1 MRNLVRK
8 LILCLGLS
16 LLLTAGLGA
25 QTLPDIDFVDS
36 EIERLNTDNPK
47 DDDLIGQYQSL
58 AQSLKSQKTLAEE
71 QEKLRT
77 LITQFPEQR
86 TLLSK
91 KVQEADQL
99 PIFQTN
105 QLESYD
111 DLSQALARLSA
122 SLSEWQAASKANA
135 DQRKKLN
142 DSRITLPKEIASLN
156 SQLEQTSLA
165 VIDSTDK
172 LRVWL
177 AAANSA
183 TLLLEKD
190 KKLLE
195 QQTLDERS
203 ELLQLEK
210 TLLVKKIDLATPL
223 QVQLQKRLTVIEQG
237 SAKAL
242 IIKAEQITRE
252 LYHDKVPQSEENTP
266 RQEKAGKLL
275 ALAKELEQVL
285 LDVDGARVEIHRI
298 QAERQSLTDEQ
309 VLIRNNLDW
318 LREST
323 AFGASIRAQL
333 QRLPTRVSVNVI
345 PDQIAKAHIRKYEIS
360 QLRSDVMLNEQAI
373 SYKPMAKTDVEE
385 DELTQLEQQNK
396 ELHKELLSRLSQEYD
411 KLITELSR
419 LQAASILYKD
429 EVNNARSF
437 LREQQL
443 WIRSN
448 LPLWKNLTRFEMD
461 VWFGAHTPLKVMFER
476 TTQQQQMTLALSVAG
491 YTLLFI
497 LLRMKLSRLSDRRR
511 LEYKSLFGHPLKDKF
526 RYTLILFSLALF
538 RAVIWPLWYGLTA
551 LGIYWLWP
559 QPTSGDLPSLITAS
573 AWGLF
578 VLELIHG
585 LTAKDGVLDLHL
597 NWPSEI
603 CRYLHRESRRLRWP
617 LIVILLALYCSE
629 LVSGEKEAEASRVLF
644 LLLVSCMTYIY
655 AFLFKRERLP
665 MVLPTP
671 LHQGFPLM
679 LIRGLVIGSFGAI
692 MLMSI
697 LGLYLASWVLL
708 NYQQLTLFL
717 MLGVLLVYQMGE
729 RWLKLEHRQ
738 LSYQRL
744 LERREELIA
753 QQQEQAEEPP
763 ELAELRE
770 VMPEVEEN
778 SLDAEQVS
786 EQSLTLLRGLSL
798 IGLVIAMLTLWSS
811 ALEMTSWLGKVVV
824 WQVSELGE
832 TGVVMVDITLQ
843 SLIYALITL
852 LVTFIA
858 VRNLPGILELLVLR
872 RLDLSPGTGYAAT
885 TVLRYLL
892 MLIGVFSACSLTG
905 FQWSSLQWLVAA
917 FGVGLGFGLQE
928 IFANFISGLIILFE
942 RPIRIGDIVTI
953 NDLSGTVSKIKTR
966 ATTIIDWDNKE
977 IVVPNKA
984 FITEKLINWS
994 LTDPIT
1000 RIVIPIG
1007 VAYGSD
1013 IEKVEQLLY
1022 QVANEHPLV
1031 LKDPPPSVFF
1041 LAFGAS
1047 SLDFELRVYI
1057 TAIDHRLSTI
1067 HLINKSIDS
1076 LFRQNGIEI
1085 AFPQMDIHVRD
1096 VKQGKEN
1103 PPGD

>member
-1 MRNLVRK
+1 MGFLVRR
-8 LILCLGLS
+8 LFIFLVLT
-16 LLLTAGLGA
+16 LLLALRVGA
-25 QTLPDIDFVDS
+25 ETLPDIDFVDS
-36 EIERLNTDNPK
+36 EIERLNSENPK
-47 DDDLIGQYQSL
+47 DEKLIGQYQGL
-58 AQSLKSQKTLAEE
+58 AQSLKSQPALAKE
-71 QEKLRT
+71 QEKLRN

-86 TLLSK
+86 ILLNK
-91 KVQEADQL
+91 KIKEADQL
-99 PIFQTN
+99 PVFQTS

-122 SLSEWQAASKANA
+122 SLSEWQEVLKANG
-135 DQRKKLN
+135 DGRKKLN
-142 DSRITLPKEIASLN
+142 DSRITLPKDIASLN
-156 SQLEQTSLA
+156 SQLEQASLM
-165 VIDSTDK
+165 VSDSSDK
-172 LRVWL
+172 IQTWL
-177 AAANSA
+177 AAANSNN
-183 TLLLEKD
+183 LQLEKS

-203 ELLQLEK
+203 ELLQLERD
-210 TLLVKKIDLATPL
+210 LLVMKIDLATPL
-223 QVQLQKRLTVIEQG
+223 QVQLQNRLTAIEQG

-242 IIKAEQITRE
+242 IVDAEELHRE
-252 LYHDKVPQSEENTP
+252 LLNKKVPDTGIATP
-266 RQEKAGKLL
+266 QQAHAAQLVK
-275 ALAKELEQVL
+275 LAKELEQVL
-285 LDVDGARVEIHRI
+285 LDIDDTRIENHRI
-298 QAERQSLTDEQ
+298 QAERKNLTDEQ
-309 VLIRNNLDW
+309 VLIKNNLNW

-345 PDQIAKAHIRKYEIS
+345 PDQIANSHIRKYEIS
-360 QLRSDVMLNEQAI
+360 QLRSDVMLNDQSSRNLASAHKGEGVDQ
-373 SYKPMAKTDVEE
+373 V
-385 DELTQLEQQNK
+385 QLNQKQK
-396 ELHKELLSRLSQEYD
+396 ELHKELLERLSQEYD

-419 LQAASILYKD
+419 LQAATIQYKD
-429 EVNNARSF
+429 EVNSARSF

-461 VWFGAHTPLKVMFER
+461 VWFGAHTPLKIMFER
-476 TTQQQQMTLALSVAG
+476 TTQRQQLTLVLSITA
-491 YTLLFI
+491 YTLFFV
-497 LLRMKLSRLSDRRR
+497 LLRLKLTRLSDQRR
-511 LEYKSLFGHPLKDKF
+511 LDYKSLFGHPLKDKF
-526 RYTLILFSLALF
+526 RYTLILFLLALF

-617 LIVILLALYCSE
+617 LIVILLGIYSSE

-644 LLLVSCMTYIY
+644 LLLVGCMAYIY

-665 MVLPTP
+665 MVLPSP
-671 LHQGFPLM
+671 LHQGFPLI
-679 LIRGLVIGSFGAI
+679 LIRGLVIGSFLAI

-738 LSYQRL
+738 LNYQRL
-744 LERREELIA
+744 LEKREELIT
-753 QQQEQAEEPP
+753 QQQEQADEPP

-778 SLDAEQVS
+778 NLDAEQVS

-798 IGLVIAMLTLWSS
+798 IGFVIAMLTLWSS

-824 WQVSELGE
+824 WQVSEVGE

-843 SLIYALITL
+843 SLIYAFITL

-892 MLIGVFSACSLTG
+892 MLVGVFSACSLVG

-942 RPIRIGDIVTI
+942 KPIRIGDIVTI

-1022 QVANEHPLV
+1022 QVAHEHPLV
-1031 LKDPPPSVFF
+1031 LKEPPPSVFF

-1076 LFRQNGIEI
+1076 LFRESGIEI

-1096 VKQGKEN
+1096 VKQDKDN

>member
-1 MRNLVRK
+1 MWRFVRLLFIFLGIFLLVARVE
-8 LILCLGLS
+8 
-16 LLLTAGLGA
+16 A
-25 QTLPDIDFVDS
+25 QPLPDIGFIDS
-36 EIERLNTDNPK
+36 EIERLDSENPK
-47 DDDLIGQYQSL
+47 DEKLIGQYQSL
-58 AQSLKSQKTLAEE
+58 AQSLKSQAASTEA
-71 QEKLRT
+71 QNKLRT

-86 TLLSK
+86 TLLK
-91 KVQEADQL
+91 NKIKEAGQL
-99 PIFQTN
+99 PVFQTE
-105 QLESYD
+105 QLQSYD

-122 SLSEWQAASKANA
+122 SLSEWQAALKANG
-135 DQRKKLN
+135 DDRKKLN
-142 DSRITLPKEIASLN
+142 DSRITLPKDIASLN
-156 SQLEQTSLA
+156 SQIEQASLM
-165 VIDSTDK
+165 VSDSEDK
-172 LRVWL
+172 LQTWL
-177 AAANSA
+177 SAANSK
-183 TLLLEKD
+183 TLQLEKD

-203 ELLQLEK
+203 ELLQLEQE
-210 TLLVKKIDLATPL
+210 LLAKKIDLATPL
-223 QVQLQKRLTVIEQG
+223 QVQLQNRLTAIEQG

-242 IIKAEQITRE
+242 IVEVEQLNVGLGSADGTKSDQE
-252 LYHDKVPQSEENTP
+252 TPQ
-266 RQEKAGKLL
+266 QQHIAKLL
-275 ALAKELEQVL
+275 EFAKELEQVL
-285 LDVDGARVEIHRI
+285 LDIDDARIEIHRI
-298 QAERQSLTDEQ
+298 QAERQNLTDEQ

-333 QRLPTRVSVNVI
+333 QRLPTRVRVNVI
-345 PDQIAKAHIRKYEIS
+345 PDQIANAHIRKYEIS
-360 QLRSDVMLNEQAI
+360 QLRSDAVLEEQSKTQNSSNYQGDRGEKAHI
-373 SYKPMAKTDVEE
+373 S
-385 DELTQLEQQNK
+385 QRQQA
-396 ELHKELLSRLSQEYD
+396 LHKELLSRLSQEYD
-411 KLITELSR
+411 KLINELSR
-419 LQAASILYKD
+419 LQAATIQYKD
-429 EVNNARSF
+429 EVTTARSF

-448 LPLWKNLTRFEMD
+448 LPLWENLTRFEMD
-461 VWFGAHTPLKVMFER
+461 VWFGAHTPLQVMFER
-476 TTQQQQMTLALSVAG
+476 TTQQQQMTLAFSIAA
-491 YTLLFI
+491 YTILFVLI
-497 LLRMKLSRLSDRRR
+497 RVKLTRVSEQRRT
-511 LEYKSLFGHPLKDKF
+511 EYKGLFGHPLKDKF
-526 RYTLILFSLALF
+526 RYTLYLFALALF

-603 CRYLHRESRRLRWP
+603 CSYLHRESRRLRWP

-644 LLLVSCMTYIY
+644 LLLVGCMTYIY

-665 MVLPTP
+665 MVLPSP
-671 LHQGFPLM
+671 LHQGLPLM
-679 LIRGLVIGSFGAI
+679 LTRGLVIGSFLAI
-692 MLMSI
+692 MLMSVM
-697 LGLYLASWVLL
+697 GLYLASWVLL

-738 LSYQRL
+738 LNYQRL

-753 QQQEQAEEPP
+753 QQQEQADEPP

-786 EQSLTLLRGLSL
+786 EQSLKLLRGLSL
-798 IGLVIAMLTLWSS
+798 IGFVIAMLTLWSS
-811 ALEMTSWLGKVVV
+811 ALEMTSWLGQVVV
-824 WQVSELGE
+824 WQVSEMGE
-832 TGVVMVDITLQ
+832 TGIVMVDISLQ
-843 SLIYALITL
+843 SLIFAMITL

-858 VRNLPGILELLVLR
+858 VKNLPGILELLVLR

-892 MLIGVFSACSLTG
+892 MLVGVFSACSLIG

-1013 IEKVEQLLY
+1013 IDKVEQLLY
-1022 QVANEHPLV
+1022 KAANEHPLV

-1067 HLINKSIDS
+1067 HLINKNIDS
-1076 LFRQNGIEI
+1076 LFKENGIEI

-1096 VKQGKEN
+1096 VKQEKDN

>member
-1 MRNLVRK
+1 MWSLARK
-8 LILCLGLS
+8 LIFCLGLS

-25 QTLPDIDFVDS
+25 QTLPDIDYVDS
-36 EIERLNTDNPK
+36 EIERLNTESPK
-47 DDDLIGQYQSL
+47 DEDLIQQYQSL
-58 AQSLKSQKTLAEE
+58 AQSLKSQKTLADERE
-71 QEKLRT
+71 RLRS
-77 LITQFPEQR
+77 LITQFPQQR
-86 TLLSK
+86 ALLSK
-91 KVQEADQL
+91 KVKDADLL
-99 PIFQTN
+99 PVFQTDH
-105 QLESYD
+105 LESYD

-122 SLSEWQAASKANA
+122 SLSEWQTASKANA
-135 DQRKKLN
+135 DKRKKLN
-142 DSRITLPKEIASLN
+142 DSRNTLPKEIASLN
-156 SQLEQTSLA
+156 SQLDQASLT
-165 VIDSTDK
+165 VSDSTDK

-177 AAANSA
+177 ATANSA
-183 TLLLEKD
+183 TLQLEKD

-210 TLLVKKIDLATPL
+210 ALLAKKIELAIPL
-223 QVQLQKRLTVIEQG
+223 QIQLQNRLTAIEQG

-242 IIKAEQITRE
+242 IAKVEQNNRALLDNKMPEAEKDI
-252 LYHDKVPQSEENTP
+252 S
-266 RQEKAGKLL
+266 RQEQAAKLL
-275 ALAKELEQVL
+275 ALAKELERVL
-285 LDVDGARVEIHRI
+285 LEVDDARVDIHRI
-298 QAERQSLTDEQ
+298 QVERQSLTDEQ
-309 VLIRNNLDW
+309 VLIKNNLDW
-318 LREST
+318 LSEST
-323 AFGASIRAQL
+323 SFGASIRAQL
-333 QRLPTRVSVNVI
+333 QRLPTRVAVNVI

-360 QLRSDVMLNEQAI
+360 QLRSDVMLNEQARDQ
-373 SYKPMAKTDVEE
+373 SVDNPDGEGLL
-385 DELTQLEQQNK
+385 ELQRKDLNK
-396 ELHKELLSRLSQEYD
+396 KLLSRLSQEYD

-419 LQAASILYKD
+419 LQAASIQYKD
-429 EVNNARSF
+429 EVNSARSF

-461 VWFGAHTPLKVMFER
+461 VWFGAHTPLKVLFER
-476 TTQQQQMTLALSVAG
+476 TSQQQQMTLVFSIAG
-491 YTLLFI
+491 YTLLFF
-497 LLRMKLSRLSDRRR
+497 LLRMKLSRLSDQHR

-526 RYTLILFSLALF
+526 RYTLILFALALF
-538 RAVIWPLWYGLTA
+538 RAVVWPLWYGLTA
-551 LGIYWLWP
+551 LGIFWLWP
-559 QPTSGDLPSLITAS
+559 QPTSGDLPSLITTS

-578 VLELIHG
+578 VLELIQS

-617 LIVILLALYCSE
+617 LIIILLALYCSE

-665 MVLPTP
+665 MVLPSP

-679 LIRGLVIGSFGAI
+679 LIRGLVIGSFFAI
-692 MLMSI
+692 MLMSV

-708 NYQQLTLFL
+708 HYQQLTLFL

-753 QQQEQAEEPP
+753 QQQEQAGEPP

-778 SLDAEQVS
+778 SLNAEQVS

-824 WQVSELGE
+824 WQVSEVGE
-832 TGVVMVDITLQ
+832 TGAVMVDITLR
-843 SLIYALITL
+843 SLIDALITL

-885 TVLRYLL
+885 TVLRYLV
-892 MLIGVFSACSLTG
+892 MLIGVFSACSLIG

-966 ATTIIDWDNKE
+966 ATTITDWDNKE

-1013 IEKVEQLLY
+1013 IEKVETLLY

-1057 TAIDHRLSTI
+1057 TAIDLRLSTI

-1076 LFRQNGIEI
+1076 LFRQNDIEI

-1096 VKQGKEN
+1096 VKQEKDN
-1103 PPGD
+1103 PPSD

>member
-1 MRNLVRK
+1 MVRK
-8 LILCLGLS
+8 LICWLGLS
-16 LLLTAGLGA
+16 LLLTLGVGA
-25 QTLPDIDFVDS
+25 QTLPDIDFVNS
-36 EIERLNTDNPK
+36 EIERLNNENPK
-47 DDDLIGQYQSL
+47 DENLLRQYQSL
-58 AQSLKSQKTLAEE
+58 AQSLSDQNALVQE
-71 QEKLRT
+71 QAKLRA
-77 LITQFPEQR
+77 LVTQFPQQR
-86 TLLSK
+86 RLLRQK
-91 KVQEADQL
+91 INEAEQL
-99 PIFQTN
+99 PVFQTE
-105 QLESYD
+105 QLETYE
-111 DLSQALARLSA
+111 DLSQALARLRA
-122 SLSEWQAASKANA
+122 SLSEWQTARKDNA
-135 DQRKKLN
+135 EQRKRLN
-142 DSRITLPKEIASLN
+142 DSRVSLPNEIVSLN
-156 SQLEQTSLA
+156 TQLEQASLT
-165 VIDSTDK
+165 VSESTDK
-172 LRVWL
+172 LQSWL
-177 AAANSA
+177 ALANVA
-183 TLLLEKD
+183 TLQQEKEQ
-190 KKLLE
+190 KLLA

-203 ELLQLEK
+203 ELLQLAQDF
-210 TLLVKKIDLATPL
+210 LVKKIDVATPL
-223 QVQLQKRLTVIEQG
+223 QAELQRRLTEIEQG
-237 SAKAL
+237 SARAL
-242 IIKAEQITRE
+242 IAKAAQLNSELHNSTGGPEESIKTLQEQAAKQ
-252 LYHDKVPQSEENTP
+252 LK
-266 RQEKAGKLL
+266 
-275 ALAKELEQVL
+275 LAKELERVL
-285 LDVDGARVEIHRI
+285 LRVDDARIEIHRI
-298 QAERQSLTDEQ
+298 QAERQSLNDEQ
-309 VLIRNNLDW
+309 VLIKNNLDW

-333 QRLPTRVSVNVI
+333 QRLPSRVSVSAI
-345 PDQIAKAHIRKYEIS
+345 PDQIANAHIRKYEIS
-360 QLRSDVMLNEQAI
+360 QLR
-373 SYKPMAKTDVEE
+373 TDTAFGDQEGSSTIIQEADSEVA
-385 DELTQLEQQNK
+385 LKLK
-396 ELHKELLSRLSQEYD
+396 KLHQELLERLKQEYD

-419 LQAASILYKD
+419 LQAASIQYKD
-429 EVNNARSF
+429 EVTTARSF

-448 LPLWKNLTRFEMD
+448 LPLWKNLTRFEMN
-461 VWFGAHTPLKVMFER
+461 VWFGAHTPLKVLFDR
-476 TTQQQQMTLALSVAG
+476 TTQQQQMTLALSIAA
-491 YTLLFI
+491 YTLIFI
-497 LLRMKLSRLSDRRR
+497 FVRIKLSRQGDQYR

-526 RYTLILFSLALF
+526 RYTLILFSLALLW
-538 RAVIWPLWYGLTA
+538 AIIWPLWYGLTA

-559 QPTSGDLPSLITAS
+559 VPTSGDLPSVITAS
-573 AWGLF
+573 ACGLF
-578 VLELIHG
+578 VLELFHG

-665 MVLPTP
+665 LVLPSP
-671 LHQGFPLM
+671 LHQGLPLI
-679 LIRGLVIGSFGAI
+679 LIRGLVIGSFFGI

-708 NYQQLTLFL
+708 NYQQLTLFM

-753 QQQEQAEEPP
+753 QQQEQASEPP

-770 VMPEVEEN
+770 VMPEVEED

-811 ALEMTSWLGKVVV
+811 ALEMTSWLSKVVV
-824 WQVSELGE
+824 WQVSEVGE
-832 TGVVMVDITLQ
+832 TGVVMVDITLR

-858 VRNLPGILELLVLR
+858 VKNLPGILELLVLR

-892 MLIGVFSACSLTG
+892 MLVGVFSACSLIG

-977 IVVPNKA
+977 IVVPNKV

-1000 RIVIPIG
+1000 RIVIPVG

-1013 IEKVEQLLY
+1013 IERVEQLLY
-1022 QVANEHPLV
+1022 QAATSHPLV
-1031 LKDPPPSVFF
+1031 LKEPPPSVYF

-1057 TAIDHRLSTI
+1057 TAIEHRLSTI

-1076 LFRQNGIEI
+1076 LFKEHGIEI
-1085 AFPQMDIHVRD
+1085 AFPQLDIHVRD
-1096 VKQGKEN
+1096 VNPEKGK
-1103 PPGD
+1103 PSGD

>member
-1 MRNLVRK
+1 MGCLVRR
-8 LILCLGLS
+8 LFIFLGLT
-16 LLLTAGLGA
+16 LLLAIRVEA
-25 QTLPDIDFVDS
+25 ETLPNIDFVDS
-36 EIERLNTDNPK
+36 EIERLNNENPK
-47 DDDLIGQYQSL
+47 DEKLLGQYQSL
-58 AQSLKSQKTLAEE
+58 AQSLKSQSALTED
-71 QEKLRT
+71 QDKLRT

-86 TLLSK
+86 TLLNK
-91 KVQEADQL
+91 KIKEAGKL
-99 PIFQTN
+99 PVFQTE
-105 QLESYD
+105 QLQSYD

-122 SLSEWQAASKANA
+122 SLNEWQAALKANG
-135 DQRKKLN
+135 DERKKLN
-142 DSRITLPKEIASLN
+142 DSRITLPKDIASLN
-156 SQLEQTSLA
+156 SQIEQASLT
-165 VIDSTDK
+165 VSDSKDK
-172 LRVWL
+172 VQTWL
-177 AAANSA
+177 ATA
-183 TLLLEKD
+183 TSKTLQLEKD

-203 ELLQLEK
+203 ELLQLEQE
-210 TLLVKKIDLATPL
+210 LLAKKIDLATPL
-223 QVQLQKRLTVIEQG
+223 QVQLQNRLTAIEQG

-242 IIKAEQITRE
+242 IVEVEQLNSELGIEEGIKPSQEIS
-252 LYHDKVPQSEENTP
+252 PQ
-266 RQEKAGKLL
+266 QQHVAKLL
-275 ALAKELEQVL
+275 EYAKELEQVL
-285 LDVDGARVEIHRI
+285 LDIDDARIEIHRI
-298 QAERQSLTDEQ
+298 QAERQNLTDEQ

-345 PDQIAKAHIRKYEIS
+345 PDQIANAHIRKYEIS
-360 QLRSDVMLNEQAI
+360 QLRSDAVLDQQSKKQTQFNHQGEGVEQA
-373 SYKPMAKTDVEE
+373 P
-385 DELTQLEQQNK
+385 LTQRQE
-396 ELHKELLSRLSQEYD
+396 ELHKELLARLSQEYD

-419 LQAASILYKD
+419 LQAATIQYKD
-429 EVNNARSF
+429 EVTSARSF

-476 TTQQQQMTLALSVAG
+476 TTQQQQMTLAFSIAA
-491 YTLLFI
+491 YTLLFVLI
-497 LLRMKLSRLSDRRR
+497 RVKLTRITEQRRT
-511 LEYKSLFGHPLKDKF
+511 EYKGLFGHPLKDKF
-526 RYTLILFSLALF
+526 RYTLYLFALALF

-559 QPTSGDLPSLITAS
+559 LPTSGDLPSLITAS

-644 LLLVSCMTYIY
+644 LLLVGCMTYIY

-665 MVLPTP
+665 MVLPSP

-679 LIRGLVIGSFGAI
+679 LTRGLVIGSFLAI
-692 MLMSI
+692 MLMSV

-738 LSYQRL
+738 LNYQRL

-753 QQQEQAEEPP
+753 QQQEQADEPP

-770 VMPEVEEN
+770 VMPEVEESN
-778 SLDAEQVS
+778 LDAEQVS
-786 EQSLTLLRGLSL
+786 EQSLKLLRGLSL
-798 IGLVIAMLTLWSS
+798 IGFVIAMLTLWSS
-811 ALEMTSWLGKVVV
+811 ALEMTSWLGQVVV
-824 WQVSELGE
+824 WQVSEMGE
-832 TGVVMVDITLQ
+832 TGIVMVDITLQ
-843 SLIYALITL
+843 ALIYALITL

-858 VRNLPGILELLVLR
+858 VKNLPGILELLVLR

-892 MLIGVFSACSLTG
+892 MLVGVFSACSLIG

-1013 IEKVEQLLY
+1013 IDKVEKLLY

-1076 LFRQNGIEI
+1076 LFKENGIEI

-1096 VKQGKEN
+1096 VKQEKDN